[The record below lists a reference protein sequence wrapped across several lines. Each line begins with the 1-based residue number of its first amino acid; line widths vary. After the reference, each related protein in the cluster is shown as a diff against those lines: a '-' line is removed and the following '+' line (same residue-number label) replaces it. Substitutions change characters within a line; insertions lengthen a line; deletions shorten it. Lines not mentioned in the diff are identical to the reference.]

1 MTVRIITDSTADVT
15 PEAARQLNIG
25 VVALK
30 VLFGH
35 EEYRDGIDLN
45 IEEFYAKLT
54 GSGQLPTTSQPSP
67 NDFLTEYEK
76 AKAAGEEILVL
87 TLSSQL
93 SGTCQSAQ
101 LAKDYCE
108 YEPIYIVD
116 SLSATIGTQLLLR
129 EAIRLR
135 DAGQSARQIAA
146 QLDQLKSRIVVLAA
160 VDTLEFLVKGGRLSK
175 AAGFAGSLLGIHPMI
190 TLEEGKLSVL
200 GKARGKKAT
209 LQLFWQQMEKL
220 GNAGSSGGTD
230 LWLYGK
236 PGSGQ

>member
-1 MTVRIITDSTADVT
+1 M
-15 PEAARQLNIG
+15 
-25 VVALK
+25 
-30 VLFGH
+30 
-35 EEYRDGIDLN
+35 
-45 IEEFYAKLT
+45 
-54 GSGQLPTTSQPSP
+54 
-67 NDFLTEYEK
+67 
-76 AKAAGEEILVL
+76 
-87 TLSSQL
+87 SSQL

-220 GNAGSSGGTD
+220 GMPDPQVEPIFGYTGNREAGQRPDRLLRRKSNRQFAGMRRRQRNRHAYRAGRQCNRLSASGRLLSVSLAVFFWYFD
-230 LWLYGK
+230 K
-236 PGSGQ
+236 QVKFAKVIE

>member
-76 AKAAGEEILVL
+76 AKAAGEEILER

-93 SGTCQSAQ
+93 SGTWS
-101 LAKDYCE
+101 
-108 YEPIYIVD
+108 
-116 SLSATIGTQLLLR
+116 IG
-129 EAIRLR
+129 A
-135 DAGQSARQIAA
+135 AG
-146 QLDQLKSRIVVLAA
+146 
-160 VDTLEFLVKGGRLSK
+160 ERLS
-175 AAGFAGSLLGIHPMI
+175 
-190 TLEEGKLSVL
+190 
-200 GKARGKKAT
+200 
-209 LQLFWQQMEKL
+209 
-220 GNAGSSGGTD
+220 
-230 LWLYGK
+230 
-236 PGSGQ
+236 

>member
-93 SGTCQSAQ
+93 SGTCQSGSSWRRN
-101 LAKDYCE
+101 YCE
-108 YEPIYIVD
+108 YEPFILSD

-175 AAGFAGSLLGIHPMI
+175 AAGFAWVRCWASI
-190 TLEEGKLSVL
+190 
-200 GKARGKKAT
+200 R
-209 LQLFWQQMEKL
+209 
-220 GNAGSSGGTD
+220 
-230 LWLYGK
+230 
-236 PGSGQ
+236 